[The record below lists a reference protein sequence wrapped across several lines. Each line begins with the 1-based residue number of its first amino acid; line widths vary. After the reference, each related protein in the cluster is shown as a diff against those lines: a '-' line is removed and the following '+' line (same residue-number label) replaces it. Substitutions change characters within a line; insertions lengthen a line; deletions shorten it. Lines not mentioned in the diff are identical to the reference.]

1 MHPRASDDKPLCGQG
16 VLLELVQAPPEVV
29 EAYDKAAMSDELKK

>member
-1 MHPRASDDKPLCGQG
+1 

-29 EAYDKAAMSDELKK
+29 EAYDNAAMSDELKK